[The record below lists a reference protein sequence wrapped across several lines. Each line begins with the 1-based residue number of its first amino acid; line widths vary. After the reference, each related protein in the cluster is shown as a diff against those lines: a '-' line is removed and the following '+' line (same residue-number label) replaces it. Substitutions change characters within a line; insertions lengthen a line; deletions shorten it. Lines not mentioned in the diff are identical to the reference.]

1 MRERSQLTHP
11 GLIFDEIHRP
21 KETEYTQA
29 YNAHMVD
36 VRRQDELLEQQR
48 LEQHR
53 MDQARWNDW
62 NSGMAT

>member
-1 MRERSQLTHP
+1 
-11 GLIFDEIHRP
+11 
-21 KETEYTQA
+21 
-29 YNAHMVD
+29 MVD